1 LQGSCGPGNKLM
13 DTRATPGTSMN
24 ISAQGERTFG
34 REVLARELAKRAVSL
49 YARAEL
55 LYGPLV

>member
-1 LQGSCGPGNKLM
+1 
-13 DTRATPGTSMN
+13 MN

-34 REVLARELAKRAVSL
+34 REVLARELAKRAVLL

-55 LYGPLV
+55 LYAPLV